1 MLKRN
6 KKTKALQT
14 LSMQNRRPE
23 EFNTQ
28 KNKFR
33 RAETGPSVLARPNLS
48 LLNRAKEDKR
58 TLSLPQF
65 FSHKES
71 TVGRIYIQ
79 LTTLKIIFRFI

>member
-1 MLKRN
+1 
-6 KKTKALQT
+6 
-14 LSMQNRRPE
+14 MQNRGPE

-33 RAETGPSVLARPNLS
+33 RVETGPSVLARPNLS
-48 LLNRAKEDKR
+48 SVNRATEDKR

-71 TVGRIYIQ
+71 TVG
-79 LTTLKIIFRFI
+79 KFIFN